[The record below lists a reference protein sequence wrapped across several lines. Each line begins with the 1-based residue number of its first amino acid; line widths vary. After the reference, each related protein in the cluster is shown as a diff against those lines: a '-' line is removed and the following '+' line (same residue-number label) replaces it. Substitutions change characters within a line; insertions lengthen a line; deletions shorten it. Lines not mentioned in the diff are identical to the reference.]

1 MIARENIQIKWKK
14 PVFSAFTHPDMLLV
28 IPGYGET
35 VGNRGNAGASRQAA
49 LDGLAKRT
57 LRRGRF
63 KEIDRAGGNTI
74 LGADDFQAFFADLF
88 AQDGGLQL
96 QLPD

>member
-1 MIARENIQIKWKK
+1 MSARGNIQIKCKK
-14 PVFSAFTHPDMLLV
+14 PFFSAFMHPDMLLV
-28 IPGYGET
+28 SPGHGEA
-35 VGNRGNAGASRQAA
+35 VGTGGNAGAPRQAA
-49 LDGLAKRT
+49 LDVLARRA
-57 LRRGRF
+57 LRRGWF